1 MLISLE
7 LQWDSS
13 CLSLSTALYSPHLN
27 FKLSLELDDKTVRNP
42 LGRAE
47 KLPDLPFP
55 LSPSCYVGQAW
66 WCWSY
71 GFGRLVCAGWVTG
84 QLVQR
89 GEKPL
94 SLNYQTVTV
103 RSQWERSL
111 SPHSSTF
118 SVPSSSSQP
127 QFTVCRRRHNTD
139 WTQRWPG
146 EYQCSAMKD
155 ESCYYAHVAS
165 ECLLSMPPQ
174 VWEQEYV
181 L

>member
-7 LQWDSS
+7 LQWGSS
-13 CLSLSTALYSPHLN
+13 CFSLSTALYSPHLN

-55 LSPSCYVGQAW
+55 PSPCCYVGQAR
-66 WCWSY
+66 WCWELWVWPA
-71 GFGRLVCAGWVTG
+71 GVCWLGDRTAGWT
-84 QLVQR
+84 

-94 SLNYQTVTV
+94 SLNYQPVTV
-103 RSQWERSL
+103 HSQWERSL
-111 SPHSSTF
+111 SPHSSTL

-139 WTQRWPG
+139 WTQHRPG
-146 EYQCSAMKD
+146 EYQRSAMKN